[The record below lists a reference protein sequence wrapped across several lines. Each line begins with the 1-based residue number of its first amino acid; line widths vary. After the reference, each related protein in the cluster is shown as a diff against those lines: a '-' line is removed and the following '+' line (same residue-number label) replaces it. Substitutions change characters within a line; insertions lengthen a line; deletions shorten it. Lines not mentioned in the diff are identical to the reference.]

1 MTTQEQL
8 RLIGL
13 LILSATQDLL
23 FLKIA
28 VGDRETKY
36 SVAQVGFEKSRI
48 VL

>member
-13 LILSATQDLL
+13 LILSAIQDL

-36 SVAQVGFEKSRI
+36 SVAQVGFEKSHI